1 MRCNLEAMWRELEA
15 LVEETDMKR
24 QIEERTGLG

>member
-1 MRCNLEAMWRELEA
+1 MWRELEA